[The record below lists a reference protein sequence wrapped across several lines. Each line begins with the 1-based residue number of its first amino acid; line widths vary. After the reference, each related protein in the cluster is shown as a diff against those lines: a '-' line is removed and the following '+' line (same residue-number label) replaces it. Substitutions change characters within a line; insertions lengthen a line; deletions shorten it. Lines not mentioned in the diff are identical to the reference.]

1 MAHGGKRRGSG
12 RKKKPVLPAV
22 KTLAPLSKGLAVK
35 LHGDEST
42 ERRWRELRETGDH
55 WFRLAVEKYLWD
67 RCEGRPVQQMR
78 MANPEGEKFQVEVD
92 VTSARDKLCA
102 LLCR

>member
-1 MAHGGKRRGSG
+1 MARGGKRRGAG

-22 KTLAPLSKGLAVK
+22 KTLGPLSKGLAAK

-67 RCEGRPVQQMR
+67 RAEGRPVQQVR
-78 MANPEGEKFQVEVD
+78 MANPEGDKFQVEVD
-92 VTSARDKLCA
+92 LVSARERLMAA
-102 LLCR
+102 LSR